1 VRHVHGLGASLW
13 AGVEGARSSTLD
25 RCISS
30 FRENTVESYISTE
43 KGDGANE
50 ICRSKVKNSFH
61 VVIIIIMIVI
71 IIVFIIL
78 ISISLF
84 PLRGVKPGNDN
95 FHLFQR
101 WLCKYCRHATRGI
114 T

>member
-1 VRHVHGLGASLW
+1 VQWLGGIAAAGAGLRVRGRRPSIGAFP
-13 AGVEGARSSTLD
+13 RSGKIQWKV
-25 RCISS
+25 ISV
-30 FRENTVESYISTE
+30 RKRVM
-43 KGDGANE
+43 AQME
-50 ICRSKVKNSFH
+50 ICRSKVKNSFDV
-61 VVIIIIMIVI
+61 VVIIISIII

-101 WLCKYCRHATRGI
+101 WLCKYCRHAKRGI